1 MVGLILTKIQVR
13 QFLKKRKE
21 GSSFLATLAACDFI
35 VCLCFLVIHLGASLA
50 FHYQNDIFA
59 DLRIEYQR
67 KIKTYRTLYDTVTS
81 FVVFLLIVERFF
93 WTCSSRTRLRWK
105 MFTLAKPKFW
115 LLFATAIYSL
125 FSVTMKPTVQSDYP
139 ICDIEPYPALFAEPA
154 AQIIQVYIVPAI
166 SAIVSLSTLASAIFT
181 IPRLSKIG
189 KGEEPVVQEEVNLE
203 ILEGQHRNGLNT
215 DLIRRWIIC
224 MLVVYATF
232 LIRTKTPSARN
243 QTVWWYDFMSVL
255 FSGSRYIVYYVFCR
269 NQLVTEFPPNAIG
282 K

>member
-1 MVGLILTKIQVR
+1 
-13 QFLKKRKE
+13 
-21 GSSFLATLAACDFI
+21 
-35 VCLCFLVIHLGASLA
+35 
-50 FHYQNDIFA
+50 
-59 DLRIEYQR
+59 
-67 KIKTYRTLYDTVTS
+67 
-81 FVVFLLIVERFF
+81 
-93 WTCSSRTRLRWK
+93 
-105 MFTLAKPKFW
+105 
-115 LLFATAIYSL
+115 
-125 FSVTMKPTVQSDYP
+125 MKPTVQSDYP

-232 LIRTKTPSARN
+232 LIRTVCYYIFIDHQTSDLFQKTPSARN
-243 QTVWWYDFMSVL
+243 RQLTF
-255 FSGSRYIVYYVFCR
+255 YI
-269 NQLVTEFPPNAIG
+269 
-282 K
+282 